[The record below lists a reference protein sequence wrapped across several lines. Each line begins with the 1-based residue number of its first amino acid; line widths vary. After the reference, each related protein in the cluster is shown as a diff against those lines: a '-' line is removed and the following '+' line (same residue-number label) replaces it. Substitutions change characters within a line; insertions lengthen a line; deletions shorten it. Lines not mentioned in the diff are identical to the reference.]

1 MSQTNILLE
10 AGTNELEVM
19 EFYVEEEGYCGN
31 YGINVAKVVEIIRP
45 QKVTAMPE
53 MPHPC
58 VLGAFSHRNGEVI
71 PLIDVAKYLNFTLA
85 DPENSKIIITKFNT
99 LTTAFMVS
107 GVNRIYRL
115 SWANVEAPGQLLQQV
130 SRNAVT
136 GVVRMDDR
144 IILLLDLEAIVAE
157 IHPAIAMRMD
167 EAKAPDA
174 PVNRKYRIVHADD
187 SNSIRRLVLQLLSQE
202 GRFEVVQAEN
212 GEVAMNILK
221 GYAQE
226 AQDTGRPITDFVE
239 AIITDIEMPSVDGLA
254 LCRQVKEHDIL
265 KTVPVAIFS
274 SMVSDSIINKCQAVG
289 ADAQY
294 SKPDL
299 QSLSDK
305 LYELL
310 KHAEKKN
317 LG

>member
-19 EFYVEEEGYCGN
+19 EFYVEEEGYCGH

-53 MPHPC
+53 MPHPA
-58 VLGAFSHRNGEVI
+58 VMGAFAHRNGEVI
-71 PLIDVAKYLNFTLA
+71 PLIDVAKYLNFTQG
-85 DPENSKIIITKFNT
+85 PNQEYKIIITKFNT
-99 LTTAFMVS
+99 LTTGFLVS

-115 SWANVEAPGQLLQQV
+115 SWTNVEAPGSLLTQV

-157 IHPAIAMRMD
+157 IHPNIAMRMD
-167 EAKAPDA
+167 EAKMPDA
-174 PVNRKYRIVHADD
+174 PIDRKYRVLHADD
-187 SNSIRRLVLQLLSQE
+187 SSSIRRLVLDLLSAE
-202 GRFEVVQAEN
+202 GRFDVTQAEN
-212 GEVAMNILK
+212 GEIAWNIMLE
-221 GYAQE
+221 YAEQAKE
-226 AQDTGRPITDFVE
+226 TGKPITDYVE
-239 AIITDIEMPSVDGLA
+239 GVITDIEMPSIDGLA
-254 LCRQVKEHDIL
+254 LCKRIKDHPIL
-265 KTVPVAIFS
+265 KEVPVAVFS
-274 SMVSDSIINKCQAVG
+274 SMVSDSLIKKCQSVG

-299 QSLSDK
+299 QGLSNILFDLINK
-305 LYELL
+305 
-310 KHAEKKN
+310 
-317 LG
+317 